1 MKEFNCL
8 RCGGRMRFLMKEN
21 IQLGKASPWLGQRSN
36 VIAGALEAEIYSCP
50 RCGKLEFFRPGYDPE
65 ERFGRGSDAAAE
77 ASPEPVEP
85 VAKRC
90 PECGGVV
97 GRWSFRCP
105 HCDNAEGV
113 FTPLVKCPVCGSL
126 HDFDDPQCPVCADR

>member
-8 RCGGRMRFLMKEN
+8 RCSGRMRFLMKEN

-36 VIAGALEAEIYSCP
+36 IIAGALEAEIYYCS

-65 ERFGRGSDAAAE
+65 ERFGMGSDAAAE

-90 PECGGVV
+90 P
-97 GRWSFRCP
+97 
-105 HCDNAEGV
+105 
-113 FTPLVKCPVCGSL
+113 VCGEL
-126 HDFDDPQCPVCADR
+126 HDFDQ

>member
-36 VIAGALEAEIYSCP
+36 IIAGALEADIYECP
-50 RCGKLEFFRPGYDPE
+50 RCGKLEFFRPGGGVSE
-65 ERFGRGSDAAAE
+65 K
-77 ASPEPVEP
+77 ASEKADEPVEP

-90 PECGGVV
+90 PVCGGIV
-97 GRWSFRCP
+97 GLWSFRCP
-105 HCDNAEGV
+105 HCDNADGV
-113 FTPLVKCPVCGSL
+113 FTPLVKCPICGSL
-126 HDFDDPQCPVCADR
+126 HDFDDPQCPVCAEIQDQSGE